1 VTAPAPAPPIGREA
15 MWSLVATCVA
25 VFAVAIDFTAPT
37 VALSRI
43 ERDLDSD
50 LSTVQWVLNGYS
62 LTLAVLIVV
71 AGRLADMHGRR
82 RLFFIGA
89 GVFAVASLGAALAP
103 GIGVLLTAR
112 VVMATGAALMW
123 PAVLGMAFQALPAD
137 RRALAGGLVIGVAGV
152 GNAFGP
158 LIGGALTQ
166 GASWRL
172 VFAVNIPLALLA
184 IWLTRRYVHQPFERA
199 PDAHLDPSGGALLAI
214 GLVAL
219 LLALDFAADGDL
231 ARPISLALLGLFA
244 VMLVAFVAVERRVG
258 ERALVPRDVM
268 ADRRFRATCVAGIF
282 MSIPLFVVM
291 LFLPQYFSKVQGYG
305 AFEAGVALLPLMV
318 SFALTSFIVAAN
330 TDRVDP
336 WLLATIGA
344 AAQCVG
350 MFMLSFLD
358 SSDTYISAL
367 GGMVVL
373 GVGIGLFNS
382 VATAAAVTSLDES
395 RASLGGAVL
404 YMFQVA
410 GGTVGLALTTAVF
423 ALVSHQS
430 LQSDVD
436 QLGGEAT
443 AQQLRDLQGVLA
455 GTESSKEVQLQLP
468 SDAATEVAVTTDA
481 FDAGLQ
487 WAFRLD
493 GLLVV
498 AGVGVTAHMARS
510 QRRQLRV
517 EGTRRGEPAAV
528 GDRA

>member
-1 VTAPAPAPPIGREA
+1 MTAHAAAPIGRQA
-15 MWSLVATCVA
+15 RWALVATGVA

-50 LSTVQWVLNGYS
+50 LSTVQWVLNAYS
-62 LTLAVLIVV
+62 LTLSVLIVL

-89 GVFAVASLGAALAP
+89 SGFAVASLAAALAP
-103 GIGVLLTAR
+103 GIAVLLAAR

-123 PAVLGMAFQALPAD
+123 PAVLGMTVQALPAS

-152 GNAFGP
+152 GNAIGP

-184 IWLTRRYVHQPFERA
+184 IWLTKRYVHQPFEPD
-199 PDAHLDPSGGALLAI
+199 PDARLDPGGVALLAV

-231 ARPISLALLGLFA
+231 LRPISLALLGLFV
-244 VMLVAFVAVERRVG
+244 VMLAAFVAVERRVG
-258 ERALVPRDVM
+258 ERALLPRDVM
-268 ADRRFRATCVAGIF
+268 GDRTFRATCVAGIF
-282 MSIPLFVVM
+282 MSIPLFAVM

-305 AFEAGVALLPLMV
+305 AFAAGVALLPLMV
-318 SFALTSFIVAAN
+318 AFALTSFVAAAN
-330 TDRVDP
+330 AERVDR
-336 WLLATIGA
+336 WLLASIGA

-350 MFMLSFLD
+350 IFMLSFLD
-358 SSDTYISAL
+358 SSDGYLSAL

-373 GVGIGLFNS
+373 GIGIGLFNS
-382 VATAAAVTSLDES
+382 AATAAAVTSLHES

-436 QLGGEAT
+436 QLGGQAT

-455 GTESSKEVQLQLP
+455 GTESSRAVQLALP
-468 SDAATEVAVTTDA
+468 SDAATELAVATDA

-493 GLLVV
+493 ALLVV
-498 AGVGVTAHMARS
+498 AGVGVTTHMARS
-510 QRRQLRV
+510 PRRAVRPA
-517 EGTRRGEPAAV
+517 GDRNGDPAAV
-528 GDRA
+528 GERA